1 MTLTGDFDP
10 FGGQNRRKSRKTA
23 TAPGEPLDTRQ
34 GLESK
39 LSGVYRQQ
47 VTISDLTGEVST
59 STEDLRKR
67 AGEAYRKAHLSPPT
81 SNTGAITE
89 KSAKRSPKG
98 PEEVIPL
105 VDWATVTFKG
115 ADALTL
121 AKLHFGATLDSEWV
135 VMDRGGYGY
144 AHSLKRG
151 QVTIYH
157 GGNVNPDA
165 VSVVVSG
172 QGCRQLEEEGLIGGP
187 DVLLRGVSPWEA
199 FLDELVRDGATFARL
214 DVALD
219 DRSGLLSIT
228 GMEEAFKSGDCST
241 RFRDMRA
248 EVGYTSDGV
257 TTGHTLYFGSRQ
269 SLMFVRVYHKGL
281 EQIARGRAEGEPEDW
296 VRCELQA
303 RDERADALAQQI
315 VTHGM
320 RSVASVLWSYLD
332 FKTPES
338 REQFTL
344 SSDKY
349 KRETVSWWKTFINR
363 VEKSRLG
370 VLPKIVDVEKM
381 KQWVRRQVA
390 PTLHVI
396 VNASALGWDFISS
409 LVLEGGERLKSHHV
423 NALVAYNSKGKYQ
436 SCRV

>member
-1 MTLTGDFDP
+1 M
-10 FGGQNRRKSRKTA
+10 
-23 TAPGEPLDTRQ
+23 
-34 GLESK
+34 
-39 LSGVYRQQ
+39 
-47 VTISDLTGEVST
+47 
-59 STEDLRKR
+59 
-67 AGEAYRKAHLSPPT
+67 SPPT

-89 KSAKRSPKG
+89 KSPKGSPKG
-98 PEEVIPL
+98 PKEVIPL

-115 ADALTL
+115 DDALDL

-135 VMDRGGYGY
+135 VMERGGYGY
-144 AHSLKRG
+144 SQSLKRG

-157 GGNVNPDA
+157 GGNVNPDT

-187 DVLLRGVSPWEA
+187 DVLLRGASAWEA

-228 GMEEAFKSGDCST
+228 GMEESFRSGDCST

-248 EVGYTSDGV
+248 EVGYTSEGV

-269 SLMFVRVYHKGL
+269 SLMFVRIYHKGL
-281 EQIARGRAEGEPEDW
+281 EQLARGKAEGDPEDW
-296 VRCELQA
+296 IRCELQA
-303 RDERADALAQQI
+303 RDERADALVNQI
-315 VTHGM
+315 IKHGM

-338 REQFTL
+338 RDKFKL

-349 KRETVSWWKTFINR
+349 KRETVDWWKIFIDR

-370 VLPKIVDVEKM
+370 VAPKIVDVEKM
-381 KQWVRRQVA
+381 KQWVKRQVA

-409 LVLEGGERLKSHHV
+409 LVLEGGERLKSHHI

-436 SCRV
+436 QCRA